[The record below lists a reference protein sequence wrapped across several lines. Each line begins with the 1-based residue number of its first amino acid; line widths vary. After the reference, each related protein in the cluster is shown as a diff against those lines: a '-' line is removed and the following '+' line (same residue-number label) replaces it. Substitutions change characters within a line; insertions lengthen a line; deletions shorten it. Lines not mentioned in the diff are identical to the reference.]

1 MTLNA
6 QRTGST
12 EEPPQWPAMAPWLR
26 KWVRLLLAGNPF
38 FIASAALLLL
48 GINRLAVD
56 PSFLRVEET
65 KLLFNFS
72 ALQLYELLLAALTL
86 FLAGRAFF
94 YDSTLLVAIE
104 SIVLLVPFMLV

>member
-12 EEPPQWPAMAPWLR
+12 EEPPQWPAMAPWLK
-26 KWVRLLLAGNPF
+26 KWLRLLLAGNPF
-38 FIASAALLLL
+38 FIASAALLLF

-56 PSFLRVEET
+56 PSFLRVEEA

-72 ALQLYELLLAALTL
+72 ALQVYELLLIGVAV
-86 FLAGRAFF
+86 FLAARAFL
-94 YDSTLLVAIE
+94 YDSTLLVVIE
-104 SIVLLVPFMLV
+104 SIVL